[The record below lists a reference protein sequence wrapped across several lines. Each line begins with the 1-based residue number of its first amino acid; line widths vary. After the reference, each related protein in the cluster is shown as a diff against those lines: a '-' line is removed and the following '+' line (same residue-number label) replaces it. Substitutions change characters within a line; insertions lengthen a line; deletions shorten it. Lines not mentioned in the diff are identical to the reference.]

1 MGNVLKLSSILCMIW
16 NVNSLNVS
24 EISIFAFGWQDIQKH
39 IRKPFDKDIVKFLEC
54 IHKLLDGDV
63 ISFRKF
69 SKKFLILVVIWRVP
83 WIIPYKEGQALGKLI
98 YAYCPW
104 FSFRM
109 LIYNINISIG
119 DDIDFYG
126 MLLKGVNL
134 IFLRSFKGISYFK
147 NEVFNCKPSK
157 DGTEITT
164 WG

>member
-1 MGNVLKLSSILCMIW
+1 
-16 NVNSLNVS
+16 
-24 EISIFAFGWQDIQKH
+24 
-39 IRKPFDKDIVKFLEC
+39 
-54 IHKLLDGDV
+54 
-63 ISFRKF
+63 
-69 SKKFLILVVIWRVP
+69 
-83 WIIPYKEGQALGKLI
+83 
-98 YAYCPW
+98 
-104 FSFRM
+104 M

-164 WG
+164 